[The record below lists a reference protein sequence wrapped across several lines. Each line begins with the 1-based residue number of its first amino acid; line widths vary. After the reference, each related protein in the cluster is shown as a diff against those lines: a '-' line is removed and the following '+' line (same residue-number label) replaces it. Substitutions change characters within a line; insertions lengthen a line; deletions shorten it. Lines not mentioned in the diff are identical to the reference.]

1 MNPDLVF
8 QNKARITLYLKFE
21 IGEKK
26 NFLLLLCSLSK
37 NGSELLL
44 YIKTKKQGN
53 LPFSSDSV
61 SVCAAYDRLLLYGTG
76 LGPRTFGPVRI
87 MSG

>member
-26 NFLLLLCSLSK
+26 KLSTSSLFFVQKRFGITPLHQNKETREPTLL
-37 NGSELLL
+37 
-44 YIKTKKQGN
+44 
-53 LPFSSDSV
+53 F
-61 SVCAAYDRLLLYGTG
+61 
-76 LGPRTFGPVRI
+76 
-87 MSG
+87 